1 MYGWKGVGKS
11 SHVDKA
17 TFAKTTVGPNAMV
30 GLECLKPAT
39 WKFEGL
45 MPRIELIQ
53 NLPCTFS
60 NKLTTHICPLLVC
73 PKPLDQHGLH
83 FRVPNCSLALGIEFG
98 LIVRLGENL
107 SRPFQCDRDGSL
119 ANFDIVV
126 VFEPFD
132 HVFLWKLRI
141 VSFVLVKSY
150 ADLVRHNGM
159 KSSFLWH
166 YSTPAFG
173 ERVWT
178 RLTSWLPTTPFIE
191 QRRVFWEYP
200 KCSFPQ
206 PHFLPRFL
214 PFMSYENL
222 RASLILH

>member
-1 MYGWKGVGKS
+1 M
-11 SHVDKA
+11 A
-17 TFAKTTVGPNAMV
+17 
-30 GLECLKPAT
+30 GLERLKPAT

-45 MPRIELIQ
+45 MPRIKPIQ
-53 NLPCTFS
+53 LLRCTLS
-60 NKLTTHICPLLVC
+60 DKLTTHICPLLVC
-73 PKPLDQHGLH
+73 PKPLDQCRLH
-83 FRVPNCSLALGIEFG
+83 FRVPDCPLALGIEVG

-107 SRPFQCDRDGSL
+107 SRPFQCGRDGSL
-119 ANFDIVV
+119 VNFDTVV

-132 HVFLWKLRI
+132 QVFLWKLRI
-141 VSFVLVKSY
+141 VSLVLAKSY
-150 ADLVRHNGM
+150 VDFVRHNGM